1 MTVGAIKSEL
11 PHQKPEMI
19 SYQNYQQFDRNDF
32 EEKIKNTLI
41 TQKILPKDFLD
52 FKNIKDVQ
60 GFGQFSHK
68 RFKF

>member
-1 MTVGAIKSEL
+1 
-11 PHQKPEMI
+11 MI

-68 RFKF
+68 RFKL